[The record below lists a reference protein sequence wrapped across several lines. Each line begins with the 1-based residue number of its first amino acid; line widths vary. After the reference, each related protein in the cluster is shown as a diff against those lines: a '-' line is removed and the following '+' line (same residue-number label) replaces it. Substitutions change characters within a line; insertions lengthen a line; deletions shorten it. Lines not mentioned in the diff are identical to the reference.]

1 MLSPLL
7 GSKTPDVLKDK
18 LREALR
24 KGDKDALEEVL
35 DECIAA
41 GMPEL
46 DSDIRRAR
54 KALDEQEELDEHR
67 RRGQIYCHLSRS
79 LRHG

>member
-1 MLSPLL
+1 M
-7 GSKTPDVLKDK
+7 
-18 LREALR
+18 R
-24 KGDKDALEEVL
+24 KGDKDALEAVL

-46 DSDIRRAR
+46 DTDIRRAR

-67 RRGQIYCHLSRS
+67 RRG
-79 LRHG
+79 

>member
-1 MLSPLL
+1 MSPLP

-18 LREALR
+18 LREAMR
-24 KGDKDALEEVL
+24 TGDKDALEAVL

-46 DSDIRRAR
+46 DADIYRAR
-54 KALDEQEELDEHR
+54 RSLDEQEELDNHFHR
-67 RRGQIYCHLSRS
+67 G
-79 LRHG
+79 